1 MCDVCEKAQQD
12 TDHTTYFVAASAA
25 RKVVTMI
32 DVFNDLDMEKLATFK
47 QENEARGFD
56 SEITPFGC
64 EEEAGRLYDE
74 ITARFAELPD
84 SPRSTSLTRVTL
96 DPIPLA

>member
-12 TDHTTYFVAASAA
+12 TDHATYFVAASAA
-25 RKVVTMI
+25 RKVVRMI

-47 QENEARGFD
+47 QENDARGFD
-56 SEITPFGC
+56 SAVRKRP
-64 EEEAGRLYDE
+64 AGSMTKSRRALPNCRLQ
-74 ITARFAELPD
+74 
-84 SPRSTSLTRVTL
+84 PRSTSLTRVTP

>member
-1 MCDVCEKAQQD
+1 MCDVCEKAQQH
-12 TDHTTYFVAASAA
+12 TDHGTYFVAASAA

-74 ITARFAELPD
+74 ITATLPNCRLQ
-84 SPRSTSLTRVTL
+84 PRSTSLTRVTP